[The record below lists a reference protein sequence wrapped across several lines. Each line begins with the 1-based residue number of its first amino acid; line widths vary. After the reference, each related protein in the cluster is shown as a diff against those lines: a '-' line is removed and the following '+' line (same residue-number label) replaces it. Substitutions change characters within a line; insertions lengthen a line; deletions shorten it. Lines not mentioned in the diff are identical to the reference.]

1 MKDTQI
7 KNNKLII
14 ITRRDLSIG
23 IQAVQAGHAAVQFQ
37 YEHPELATNWYNNS
51 NYLIFLTTGN
61 EDDLQKL
68 IDKANSSNIQISI
81 FREPDINNQITAIAL
96 EPCEQSRKMSSS
108 LPLMRI
114 TNNKI

>member
-1 MKDTQI
+1 MKDTQV
-7 KNNKLII
+7 KNSKLRII
-14 ITRRDLSIG
+14 SRRDLLIG
-23 IQAVQAGHAAVQFQ
+23 VQAVQAGHAAVQFQ

-51 NYLIFLTTGN
+51 NYLIFLTTGS

-68 IDKANSSNIQISI
+68 IDKANSQNIQISI

-96 EPCEQSRKMSSS
+96 QPCEQSRKMTSA
-108 LPLMRI
+108 LPLMKI